1 MANKGLVKGIP
12 ESKRCFKSSC
22 RSILS
27 GGVAD
32 PNDLVDVLVL
42 PEGHSYV

>member
-1 MANKGLVKGIP
+1 MLQV
-12 ESKRCFKSSC
+12 
-22 RSILS
+22 ILPQHPGR

-32 PNDLVDVLVL
+32 PNDLVDVSVL